1 MFDFLMLLSAI
12 VFISIDFVY
21 LNVMKGYFSN
31 QIKMVQGSP
40 LKVNFLGVA
49 ICYIF
54 LIVGINYFIIKPRRS
69 VTDAFLLGIVIYGV
83 YETTNYALFSNWS
96 IISVIIDTLWGGLLF
111 ASTAYVVEKLKNI
124 LNL

>member
-12 VFISIDFVY
+12 VMISLDFVY
-21 LNVMKGYFSN
+21 LNVMKGYFMN
-31 QIKMVQGSP
+31 QVKMVQGTP
-40 LKVNFLGVA
+40 LKVNYLGAA

-54 LIVGINYFIIKPRRS
+54 LITGINYFIIKPRKS
-69 VTDAFLLGIVIYGV
+69 VTDAFLFGLVIYGV

-111 ASTAYVVEKLKNI
+111 ASTTYVV
-124 LNL
+124 

>member
-12 VFISIDFVY
+12 VMISLDFVY
-21 LNVMKGYFSN
+21 LTVMKGYFSN
-31 QIKMVQGSP
+31 QVKAVQGTP
-40 LKVNFLGVA
+40 LKINYLGAA
-49 ICYIF
+49 ICYVF
-54 LIVGINYFIIKPRRS
+54 LITGLNYFIIKPRKS

-111 ASTAYVVEKLKNI
+111 ATTAYVVEKIKNVF
-124 LNL
+124 